1 MCGTI
6 EDNKY
11 SPNVTCEWGGEG
23 KHMFCFDSETKEGI
37 TFVSCQKILQPL
49 DFPSWSGGG
58 RVSNHLLACRRK
70 TCRSPQ
76 IKHN

>member
-49 DFPSWSGGG
+49 DFPSWPGRGGG
-58 RVSNHLLACRRK
+58 SLTIYLLVGGRHVGVLR
-70 TCRSPQ
+70 
-76 IKHN
+76 